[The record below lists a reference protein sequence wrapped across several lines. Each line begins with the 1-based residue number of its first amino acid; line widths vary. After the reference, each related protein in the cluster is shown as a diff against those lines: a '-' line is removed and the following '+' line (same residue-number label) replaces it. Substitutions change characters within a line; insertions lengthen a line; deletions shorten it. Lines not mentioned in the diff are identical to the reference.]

1 MIRWMRK
8 DSPERLCHLRLCKK
22 TKRSKAIML
31 SKTANN
37 IRQSRFF
44 QFFLKVDYFDIL
56 GVVIVLGTS
65 LVLHYWSKPLS
76 ASWFFHGESNA
87 FTRLPLLGLFAT
99 ASAVASILSTR
110 FIAKQ
115 KALGNTIS
123 WINVVV
129 AGVVDFF
136 NGNVGAFLT
145 YPISMVTNWLPTK
158 TSSRYQRVGRVKPF
172 ILIGLILLSITVS
185 FGLNAFAF
193 RFSGWGLDAMYWFS
207 STTFALALTADIL
220 NIFRIKDQWYIWSV
234 YNVANLGKA
243 LIQGNFANVGKYSY
257 YIINSLIAILTW
269 TVKREAKIR
278 PNHLNH
284 TETAIEGEWWPWIWF

>member
-1 MIRWMRK
+1 
-8 DSPERLCHLRLCKK
+8 
-22 TKRSKAIML
+22 ML

-37 IRQSRFF
+37 FRQSRFF
-44 QFFLKVDYFDIL
+44 KFFLRVDYFDTL
-56 GVVIVLGTS
+56 GVLIVLGTS
-65 LVLHYWSKPLS
+65 LALHYWSKPLS
-76 ASWFFHGESNA
+76 ASWFFHGQVNG
-87 FTRLPLLGLFAT
+87 FTRLPLLGIFAT
-99 ASAVASILSTR
+99 LSAVASILSTR

-115 KALGNTIS
+115 KALGNSIS
-123 WINVVV
+123 WVNVIV
-129 AGVVDFF
+129 AGVVDFL

-145 YPISMVTNWLPTK
+145 YPISMITNWLPTRTWNK
-158 TSSRYQRVGRVKPF
+158 YSKVGRVKPF
-172 ILIGLILLSITVS
+172 LLIALIGLSITVS

-269 TVKREAKIR
+269 TVKRESNKEKL
-278 PNHLNH
+278 HQGSVK
-284 TETAIEGEWWPWIWF
+284 TVIEGE